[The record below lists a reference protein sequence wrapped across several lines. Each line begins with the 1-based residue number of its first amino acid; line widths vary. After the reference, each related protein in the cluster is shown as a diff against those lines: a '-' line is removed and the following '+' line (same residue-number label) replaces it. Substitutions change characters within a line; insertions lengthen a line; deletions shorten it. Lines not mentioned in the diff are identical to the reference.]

1 MQKKANFDALT
12 QEELARVHGTT
23 ARTLRDWDGA
33 GHPRNLDGSYCA
45 SASIAWR
52 LDRELHGGLNLDGER
67 ARLARAQAEKSELDL
82 QLRKGSLLERGS
94 VIRDG
99 QALVIAMRAR
109 LRALP
114 ARLAPELST
123 QETYPAVRAM
133 IAAGVD
139 EALEEISDEKF
150 ASGVAAKTLDLRGD
164 GDSTATTE
172 VNGKPVGGRASRAVE
187 RGEQHS
193 RQMAHR
199 ARRVSKGNPRRGK

>member
-1 MQKKANFDALT
+1 MQKKPDFDKLT

-33 GHPRNLDGSYCA
+33 GQPRNLDGTYCA

-67 ARLARAQAEKSELDL
+67 ARLARAQSEKSELDL

-114 ARLAPELST
+114 ARLAPEPST
-123 QETYPAVRAM
+123 PETYATVRAV
-133 IAAGVD
+133 IAAGID
-139 EALEEISDEKF
+139 EGLEEISNEKF
-150 ASGVAAKTLDLRGD
+150 ASGIASHTLDVRGD
-164 GDSTATTE
+164 GGSTAATAADR
-172 VNGKPVGGRASRAVE
+172 KPMGRRKPRLKQRKHLTPRKVG
-187 RGEQHS
+187 
-193 RQMAHR
+193 HR
-199 ARRVSKGNPRRGK
+199 TR

>member
-1 MQKKANFDALT
+1 MQKKPDFDKLT

-52 LDRELHGGLNLDGER
+52 LDRELHGGLNLDAER

-82 QLRKGSLLERGS
+82 ALRKGSLLERGG

-123 QETYPAVRAM
+123 PETYTAVRAA
-133 IAAGVD
+133 IAAGID
-139 EALEEISDEKF
+139 EALEEISDAKF
-150 ASGVAAKTLDLRGD
+150 TSGIAAHTLDLRSD
-164 GDSTATTE
+164 GGSAAAAAVDR
-172 VNGKPVGGRASRAVE
+172 KPVGRRASRPKQRKQFVT
-187 RGEQHS
+187 RKVG
-193 RQMAHR
+193 HR
-199 ARRVSKGNPRRGK
+199 TR